1 MGRYENTL
9 KYVQLR
15 NLLDE
20 KKYDEALEIAEYLET
35 GKIKDVS
42 DLKLIADA
50 FRKCGKYDK
59 AKELYGI
66 VCEQYK
72 TRKNLYGYI
81 LLCLKSKDNKE
92 AERCYKEYV
101 NVDKNSIYKY
111 ILRYRIDKACGA
123 ARQVIIHD
131 LEVIKREYYMEEW
144 AYELARQYHK
154 AGMAKECVR
163 ECEDIILWFATGEIV
178 EKARLLKQHY
188 DNMHIAALEEVIVSD
203 DTGVIRVVEEASGDD
218 ADSPDIADTM
228 DISYAMELARQ
239 LADKES
245 GHSDNVAADT
255 LAEEYTDNAAADTL
269 AEEYPDNAAADTLAE
284 EYTDN
289 AVADTFAED
298 YAVNTTTDTDVLAE
312 EYLAGAVAD
321 VLAEDS
327 VDNAATETF
336 AEDYAT
342 GATAETV
349 ADILAEDSVDNTA
362 TDTFAEDYAAGATA
376 ETVADIL
383 AEDNVD
389 NADTPAVSIMELGDN
404 KEDSDVLPEISRHGS
419 RFNYVMAD
427 SMYESLKSG
436 IKPGANFAIALS
448 SKDNAD
454 ELAKGIADCID
465 AEKYIENPRLAKI
478 SAQKLNGINICEQVQ
493 DLIGTCLII
502 ENAADMSVKTING
515 LLKIIDGYSSKMVI
529 ILVDQ
534 EERLSRFLFLQEVLN
549 NQIKYYVIH

>member
-245 GHSDNVAADT
+245 GHSDNV
-255 LAEEYTDNAAADTL
+255 
-269 AEEYPDNAAADTLAE
+269 AADTLAE